1 MKKLFTLIL
10 ILFFLTPISTEAS
23 DSSSI
28 AGMWGVVQFT
38 STLFPDFEEFEI
50 TFWSTGK
57 LTGLEEYYNNTLI
70 YIYSYRIMINKTLIA
85 YVIHKDPGDF
95 IPPLEKVSIT
105 LDAGD
110 INTTETGFFYQRM
123 TIELGA
129 ANKTSS
135 RAGIPNDY
143 ITTEVYFE
151 QEVSG
156 SEMINLAAAVF
167 LPISGV
173 AVMVYIRQK
182 LDKLYLENV
191 TFRNMY
197 RFAFRSII
205 TSSYSFLRNI
215 IPSFKRKKGKVS
227 QR

>member
-1 MKKLFTLIL
+1 MKKLFTLIV
-10 ILFFLTPISTEAS
+10 ILLFLTPISTEAS

-28 AGMWGVVQFT
+28 AGMWGVVQYT

-70 YIYSYRIMINKTLIA
+70 YISSYRIMINKTLIA
-85 YVIHKDPGDF
+85 YVIHKDSGDF
-95 IPPLEKVSIT
+95 IPPLEKISIT

-129 ANKTSS
+129 ANRTSS

-156 SEMINLAAAVF
+156 REMINLAAAVF
-167 LPISGV
+167 LPISAV
-173 AVMVYIRQK
+173 AVMVYIRQQ

-205 TSSYSFLRNI
+205 TASWSFLRSI
-215 IPSFKRKKGKVS
+215 FRRRKDKVS
-227 QR
+227 LI

>member
-1 MKKLFTLIL
+1 MKKLFIIIIIL
-10 ILFFLTPISTEAS
+10 LFLTPLTTKAKQE
-23 DSSSI
+23 SSI

-57 LTGLEEYYNNTLI
+57 LSGLEEYYNNTLI
-70 YIYSYRIMINKTLIA
+70 YISSYRIMINKTLIA
-85 YVIHKDPGDF
+85 YVIHKDPDDF
-95 IPPLEKVSIT
+95 IPPLEKISIT

-129 ANKTSS
+129 ANRTSS

-143 ITTEVYFE
+143 ITTEIYFE

-156 SEMINLAAAVF
+156 SEMITLAAAVF
-167 LPISGV
+167 LPISGIV
-173 AVMVYIRQK
+173 VCIFIRQR

-191 TFRNMY
+191 TFRNMPK
-197 RFAFRSII
+197 FAFRSMI
-205 TSSYSFLRNI
+205 TASYSFLRSI
-215 IPSFKRKKGKVS
+215 ISSFKRKKDKVS
-227 QR
+227 QG